1 MINFFVVPSSTSE
14 DNTEIC
20 ENTDINSN
28 ECIIEGLEYSINEE
42 ELLPLVSPVPP
53 ARHYILKEADFS
65 DIISLIFHLES
76 LGVLLFNTLELI
88 FLCILIS

>member
-28 ECIIEGLEYSINEE
+28 ECIIEGLESSINEE
-42 ELLPLVSPVPP
+42 ELLPLVSPEPA
-53 ARHYILKEADFS
+53 ARHSK
-65 DIISLIFHLES
+65 
-76 LGVLLFNTLELI
+76 GG
-88 FLCILIS
+88 